1 MQFNK
6 ETFKKKFFLIYGMGK
21 TGLSSYN
28 YLKKNN
34 KVFLYDDNKKIFKKK
49 KIKKFFIEKKGITQK
64 KFDYILIS
72 PGINVKTCSLKN
84 YLKKKLKKNNN

>member
-1 MQFNK
+1 MQIRK
-6 ETFKKKFFLIYGMGK
+6 EIFKKNFFLIYGMGK

-49 KIKKFFIEKKGITQK
+49 K
-64 KFDYILIS
+64 
-72 PGINVKTCSLKN
+72 
-84 YLKKKLKKNNN
+84 KKKIF

>member
-49 KIKKFFIEKKGITQK
+49 KIKKK
-64 KFDYILIS
+64 
-72 PGINVKTCSLKN
+72 
-84 YLKKKLKKNNN
+84 